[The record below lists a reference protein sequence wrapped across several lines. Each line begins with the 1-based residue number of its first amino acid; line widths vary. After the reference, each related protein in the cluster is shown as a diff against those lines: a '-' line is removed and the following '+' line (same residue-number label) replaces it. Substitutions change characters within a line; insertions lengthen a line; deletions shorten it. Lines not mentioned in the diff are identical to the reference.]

1 MDFKK
6 NENEKYK
13 KLDAR
18 YLAFLMG
25 KIDGLYD
32 KFARQYGLNYNS
44 LGVYS
49 AIYASQPCTQKE
61 ICGKWGLS
69 KQTVS
74 SICKELHKKEM
85 LDYESSDKDKRE
97 KYVKFTEKGNKFAKP
112 IIMELEEL
120 ENGVLDEMDEESRY
134 WIFKSSEK
142 FYELFNKK
150 MKEVDYE

>member
-44 LGVYS
+44 LGVGYLYQS
-49 AIYASQPCTQKE
+49 A
-61 ICGKWGLS
+61 
-69 KQTVS
+69 
-74 SICKELHKKEM
+74 LHSEGNMSEM
-85 LDYESSDKDKRE
+85 GA
-97 KYVKFTEKGNKFAKP
+97 F
-112 IIMELEEL
+112 
-120 ENGVLDEMDEESRY
+120 
-134 WIFKSSEK
+134 
-142 FYELFNKK
+142 
-150 MKEVDYE
+150 